1 MVSGDRGTGAVIQ
14 GSAVGTFDC
23 CTALHATGGSS
34 GEIDERQTEAG
45 VIAYGGELRGS
56 NR

>member
-1 MVSGDRGTGAVIQ
+1 MVSGDRGTGAAIQ